1 MADGLIL
8 EVQALECSFGGLLA
22 VAGLDMKVAEGCI
35 TALIGPNGAGKS
47 TVINLLSGFL
57 TSTGGRIIL
66 RGQDVT
72 GLPPHR
78 LAKAG
83 VVRTFQNGR
92 LFKRLSGFENALVGD
107 SAHVK
112 ARLIDVVLRTNRF
125 RMERQS
131 IEERARNWLGELNLL
146 SDAERMVSELP
157 YGKQRQIELARA
169 LMSAP
174 DVLLLDEQAAGLNSG
189 EQRDLASFLR
199 ALRERGLTILL
210 VEHHMGLVMQLADH
224 VVVLNFG
231 RKIFEGSPA
240 DTQRSPAVTEAYLG
254 RRGRHAVL

>member
-1 MADGLIL
+1 MAGGTIL
-8 EVQALECSFGGLLA
+8 EVQGLECKFGGLLA
-22 VAGLDMKVAEGCI
+22 VASFDMQVAEGRI

-57 TSTGGRIIL
+57 RPTSGHVILKGR
-66 RGQDVT
+66 DVT
-72 GLPPHR
+72 RQPTQE

-83 VVRTFQNGR
+83 LVRTFQHGR
-92 LFKRLSGFENALVGD
+92 LFKRLSGFENTLVGN
-107 SAHVK
+107 SANAS
-112 ARLIDVVLRTNRF
+112 ARMIDIVLRTRRF
-125 RMERQS
+125 RREQQVL
-131 IEERARNWLGELNLL
+131 EERARDCLAQLHLL

-157 YGKQRQIELARA
+157 YGKQRQMELARA
-169 LMSAP
+169 LVGGA
-174 DVLLLDEQAAGLNSG
+174 DVLLLDEPAAGLNTG
-189 EQRDLASFLR
+189 EQRELADFLCR
-199 ALRERGLTILL
+199 LRERGLTVLL

-240 DTQRSPAVTEAYLG
+240 ETQQSTEVAETYLG